1 MLTFGNMV
9 GAIEVGLRYIRTLIP
24 LRYRLLTMTPLYFI
38 HAAKSSCV
46 ECVAVY
52 FS

>member
-9 GAIEVGLRYIRTLIP
+9 GVIEVGLRYIRTLIHFC
-24 LRYRLLTMTPLYFI
+24 YRLLTMTPLYFI

-46 ECVAVY
+46 EYVAVY